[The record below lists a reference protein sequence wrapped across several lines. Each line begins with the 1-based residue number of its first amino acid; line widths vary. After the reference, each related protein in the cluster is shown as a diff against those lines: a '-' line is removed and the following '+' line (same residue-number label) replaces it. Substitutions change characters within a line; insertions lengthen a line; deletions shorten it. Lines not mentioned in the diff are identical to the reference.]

1 MYAPSVIAAK
11 EAALAAR
18 FPQYAQGVPAYS
30 IADSAELTAQLMDAV
45 DEQGQRTRRLTAE
58 EDTFIAATQMRIQF
72 DFPYFAERF
81 VWIDESG
88 YGLRRLYPLWESQ
101 RFTLDVLG
109 RLEAARYFA
118 GYPDGLFLNIL
129 KARQL
134 GISTIAEALVAHR
147 LLTRPHIRA
156 LAGADVEDQAGYLF
170 RMIDRLYQQLP
181 WFLQP
186 ERRYFTKNREMT
198 FSNQSFLKTAWGK
211 STRGALQSITGQ
223 EGTKGA
229 IGRGQTYSVIHIS
242 ELATWENPEQ
252 LDTALLPTVPYSLDS
267 LVLFESTAEF
277 AGDWWH
283 VQWQTAEQGEGRF
296 TNVFIPWYAEPR
308 KYSLPAPVDWT
319 PSTKTLEHAAK
330 CERDSPKWMSRGVTL
345 TRDQLYWYE
354 RTRTYYE
361 LKGEL
366 HKFLKEFP
374 ADDQECFQYAGR
386 AIFSFEQLEAIDRAG
401 SRRPLL
407 DVWRVEPAREIAE
420 LRRVPAATQGS
431 AKDVAGDLRPLRRPD
446 PPLTLRVGPVASA
459 IAHDVFPVPPGYGFS
474 RVSPE
479 ALKDL
484 KSLRQDVLAI
494 WEYPRVRGT
503 RRYVV
508 AVDVGEGLS
517 LDYSVVDVIRLPTI
531 DEPGEQVA
539 QYCSH
544 VVDTKALAFVIDAV
558 GRFYHDADGIE
569 ALAAIEING
578 PGLATQD
585 TLQLH
590 LGYSSFYVWEYADS
604 ASPDRRYSTK
614 IGWVTSSRTRPLLL
628 AHFYAAVT
636 NLDAV
641 THLPELILNSPIT
654 RGELRHFV
662 TEGTIGEAQ
671 AARGQHD
678 DAVMAAAIGEYVS
691 WRLAGGEIE
700 PIAERRARRHA
711 IAALRATDQAAQGK
725 DWRNGAYTAEE
736 MDHGIESDDE
746 FAEDITA
753 GGGAPLHFDP
763 RSRIDLD

>member
-1 MYAPSVIAAK
+1 MYAPSVIAAR
-11 EAALAAR
+11 EALAVAN
-18 FPQYAQGVPAYS
+18 FPQYAQGVPSYS
-30 IADSAELTAQLMDAV
+30 VEDSAAFTAGLMTAV
-45 DEQGQRTRRLTAE
+45 DETGAIRRVFSTDE
-58 EDTFIAATQMRIQF
+58 QIFIAATRLRIAF

-81 VWIDESG
+81 VWIDEEG
-88 YGLRRLYPLWESQ
+88 HGLRPLYPLWESQ
-101 RFTLDVLG
+101 KFVLDALG
-109 RLEAARYFA
+109 RLEAARYFD
-118 GYPDGLFLNIL
+118 GYPDGLFLNVL

-134 GISTIAEALVAHR
+134 GVSTLAEALVAHR

-186 ERRYFTKNREMT
+186 ARLYFTKNREMT

-267 LVLFESTAEF
+267 LAIFESTAEF

-283 VQWQTAEQGEGRF
+283 VQWQTADKGEGRF
-296 TNVFIPWYAEPR
+296 TNVFIPWYAEPS
-308 KYSLPAPVDWT
+308 KYALPAPSSWR
-319 PSTKTLEHAAK
+319 PSPKTLEHAAK
-330 CERDSPKWMSRGVTL
+330 CERDSPKWIGHTVAL

-366 HKFLKEFP
+366 HKFLKEYP

-386 AIFSFEQLEAIDRAG
+386 AIFTFEQLEAIDRAG

-420 LRRVPAATQGS
+420 LRRVPELAGNLDQRAARQ
-431 AKDVAGDLRPLRRPD
+431 RPD

-474 RVSPE
+474 RVSPS
-479 ALKDL
+479 ALTAL
-484 KSLRQDVLAI
+484 TSLRQEVLAI
-494 WEYPRVRGT
+494 WEYPRVRGP

-508 AVDVGEGLS
+508 AADVGEGLA
-517 LDYSVVDVIRLPTI
+517 LDYSIVDVIRLPTI
-531 DEPGEQVA
+531 EEPAEQVA
-539 QYCSH
+539 QYCSNK
-544 VVDTKALAFVIDAV
+544 VDTKALAFVIDAI
-558 GRFYHDADGIE
+558 GRFYGDADRVE
-569 ALAAIEING
+569 ALAAIETNG

-590 LGYSSFYVWEYADS
+590 LGYSSFYIWEYADA
-604 ASPDRRYSTK
+604 ASPDHRYSTK
-614 IGWVTSSRTRPLLL
+614 IGWVTNSRTRPLLI

-636 NLDAV
+636 NFDPL
-641 THLPELILNSPIT
+641 TGLPELILNSPIT

-662 TEGTIGEAQ
+662 TEGTIGDAE

-691 WRLAGGEIE
+691 WRLAGGETE
-700 PIAERRARRHA
+700 PIAERRVRRNA
-711 IAALRATDQAAQGK
+711 QAALRAHDQTAQPK
-725 DWRNGAYTAEE
+725 DWRNTAVTAEE
-736 MDHGIESDDE
+736 MQHGIESDDE
-746 FAEDITA
+746 FADDLDTSSV
-753 GGGAPLHFDP
+753 PLHFDP